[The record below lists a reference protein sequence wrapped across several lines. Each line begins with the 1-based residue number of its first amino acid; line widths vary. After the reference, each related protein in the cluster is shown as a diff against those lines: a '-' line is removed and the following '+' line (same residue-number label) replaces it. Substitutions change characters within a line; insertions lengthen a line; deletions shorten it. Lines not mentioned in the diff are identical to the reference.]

1 MGLGRVRLL
10 PVGSSCP
17 RVWCVRRA
25 WPGQA
30 DGSSRLESGSVK
42 STKTEGLTLT
52 PHSLASPS
60 WDTFRGP
67 LCSSKDVSVQTGGCS
82 QAGRR
87 RLGVGPDGAAVPGA
101 AAVRPDGPRAA
112 RPLPQIGVR
121 QPHGDSV
128 RASVRSAPHDGEAP
142 NSWASEVP
150 GAGGQV
156 RMVLTH
162 VGPRATRQQQWTA
175 WSLAGTSQAP
185 TLFKGGLP
193 RAPPSSPPGPGP
205 ACGLVLPACQQED
218 KSLPYPWLSEE
229 GLWSAD
235 TSSVRKCGGLHGA
248 SGPTEEVGPAGEG
261 CPCPCHPL

>member
-1 MGLGRVRLL
+1 MRSQGAGRRG
-10 PVGSSCP
+10 PRACAAAPRGASCP

-30 DGSSRLESGSVK
+30 DGSSRLESGSVE

-101 AAVRPDGPRAA
+101 AAVQPDGPRAA

-150 GAGGQV
+150 GAGGRV
-156 RMVLTH
+156 RMVLCSRTWAR
-162 VGPRATRQQQWTA
+162 GPPGSSGGQHGLWQGRHRHQCFSKEA
-175 WSLAGTSQAP
+175 SLGPLPAPHQAP
-185 TLFKGGLP
+185 GLP
-193 RAPPSSPPGPGP
+193 AASFSPPVNRKTSPFPTPGFQRRV
-205 ACGLVLPACQQED
+205 CGRQTHLQ
-218 KSLPYPWLSEE
+218 
-229 GLWSAD
+229 
-235 TSSVRKCGGLHGA
+235 
-248 SGPTEEVGPAGEG
+248 
-261 CPCPCHPL
+261 